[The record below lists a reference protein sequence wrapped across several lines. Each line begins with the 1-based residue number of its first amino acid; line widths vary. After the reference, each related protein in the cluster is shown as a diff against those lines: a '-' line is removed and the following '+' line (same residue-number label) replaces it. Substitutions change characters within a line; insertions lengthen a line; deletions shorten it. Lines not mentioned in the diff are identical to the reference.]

1 MKEAKKLKAFI
12 NVSWILLFVIWII
25 CISTG
30 QYLHII
36 IEDNKFTEICYFID
50 NHLWLKYIVTCVMY
64 YFNWIIVIY
73 AILKKRILSYQ
84 PIIISGII
92 LGFWILKLVFEQ
104 YAIANYIDILTFLSL
119 LFIDYK
125 KWKRI
130 IFGLLATLLFTVLSF
145 YIKNIFIIGI
155 DFVNLPTILVFIF
168 SIDTYIMA
176 LIYYLYTRKESNDG
190 RLVNFLQ
197 IRQKVEN
204 CYNHI
209 RNTFSNRNRSNSNF
223 IDNLAFNYCAIIF
236 FIITYGSILIV
247 AIMFHRIIEVSISV
261 LCFHIFRHY
270 DEKTFHASTD
280 FRCWCVSMIS
290 FTMVMKLSLPL
301 YQSILFQILLA
312 YVLTKVMYYVKDY
325 LDLVKERNCE
335 KRALSLIEL
344 SLDDL
349 MKVLLPKKFSE
360 NDIKA
365 VYAYIHKD
373 RNVLIDSL
381 LIKYSMSKSTLYRL
395 IKKANKIL
403 NNDIEK

>member
-1 MKEAKKLKAFI
+1 MEEAKKLKAFI

-36 IEDNKFTEICYFID
+36 IEDNKFTEIYYFID
-50 NHLWLKYIVTCVMY
+50 NHLWLKYIVKCVMY
-64 YFNWIIVIY
+64 YLNWIIVIY

-92 LGFWILKLVFEQ
+92 LGFWILKLVLEQ
-104 YAIANYIDILTFLSL
+104 YTIANYIDILTFLSL

-130 IFGLLATLLFTVLSF
+130 IFGLLATFLFTFLSS
-145 YIKNIFIIGI
+145 YIKNVFIIGI

-176 LIYYLYTRKESNDG
+176 LIYYLYTRKGSNDG

-204 CYNHI
+204 CYNSI
-209 RNTFSNRNRSNSNF
+209 RNAFINRNRSNSNF
-223 IDNLAFNYCAIIF
+223 IDNLAFKYCAIIF

-301 YQSILFQILLA
+301 YQSILFQVLLA

>member
-1 MKEAKKLKAFI
+1 MEEAKKLKAFI

-50 NHLWLKYIVTCVMY
+50 NHLWLKYIVKCVMY
-64 YFNWIIVIY
+64 YLNWIIVIY
-73 AILKKRILSYQ
+73 AILKKRILRYK
-84 PIIISGII
+84 PLLISCLI
-92 LGFWILKLVFEQ
+92 LAFCLIKNVFEKYQ
-104 YAIANYIDILTFLSL
+104 YVNYIDFALFVSL
-119 LFIDYK
+119 IIIDK
-125 KWKRI
+125 TKWKRV
-130 IFGLLATLLFTVLSF
+130 IFGAIAVFLFTLISSS
-145 YIKNIFIIGI
+145 IKDIFIVGI
-155 DFVNLPTILVFIF
+155 DFTQTSILIALIF
-168 SIDTYIMA
+168 SIDVYIMCG
-176 LIYYLYTRKESNDG
+176 LYYLYSRKESNDG
-190 RLVNFLQ
+190 RIFNFLQ
-197 IRQKVEN
+197 IRKTLEN
-204 CYNHI
+204 CYNSI
-209 RNTFSNRNRSNSNF
+209 RNAISNIHSNHSNF
-223 IDNLAFNYCAIIF
+223 IDNLAFNYCSTIF

-301 YQSILFQILLA
+301 YQSILFQVLLA

-381 LIKYSMSKSTLYRL
+381 IKYSMSKSTLYRL